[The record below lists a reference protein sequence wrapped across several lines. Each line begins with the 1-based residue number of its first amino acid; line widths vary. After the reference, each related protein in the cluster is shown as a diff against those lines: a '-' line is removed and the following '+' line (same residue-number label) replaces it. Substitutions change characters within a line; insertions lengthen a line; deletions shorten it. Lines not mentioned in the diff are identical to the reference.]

1 MTDRDQL
8 LTVAALMDTDP
19 ELAERLHRV
28 IVNAWPHL
36 TNLRRAELIDLA
48 LTEEFRAV
56 IAAEVITRGL
66 PND

>member
-1 MTDRDQL
+1 MIDRDQL
-8 LTVAALMDTDP
+8 ATEAALLDTDP
-19 ELAERLHRV
+19 VLAERLLRV

-36 TNLRRAELIDLA
+36 TNLRRCELIDLA